1 MKTCPVIVIGHVDHG
16 KTSLVRALTGTDTD
30 RLPEERARG
39 LSITAGYAWLQC
51 GEVMIDLI
59 DAPGHE
65 KFIPAMVAGASGA
78 ACALLVVSAAE
89 GVRAQTLEHLEV
101 ACALGIGDGIV
112 AVTKADLVP
121 GAEHARIE
129 AELRGTLA
137 ATRFQDA
144 PVIFCSSVTGKGL
157 GDLQGAF
164 TRLAAGPVRPVSPSA
179 AFLAVDRV
187 FVADGHGTVVT
198 GTLLGAPLKPD
209 DPLVL
214 SPAGQPAVIRAI
226 QVRGQAVPEAQPG
239 ERTALNLRGVAAGAV
254 KRGDVVHLRNAF
266 SSGLHCDVLIEMSGR
281 ASRPIRHME
290 EIRVLIGTAQ
300 ATGTLRLLAARQV
313 GPGEAGLAQIRFAA
327 PVTAFAGQRAI
338 LRSLSPAEML
348 GSAIILDP
356 AAAPVKARKDLRL
369 ETLKAACRGQPRP
382 IAAALAAEHR
392 GVASLKDVCRLT
404 RLPAGAVRSA
414 LGEAFID
421 VDGGLIST
429 AAAGEARADYL
440 TALAAYHTAH
450 RLRLF
455 APRAEVHK
463 REAASAL
470 TGFVEAELEGAGEI
484 IVSRAGVALAGHDPA
499 GHLSQPQADRMAAL
513 ERLLKTQGLA
523 PAGPAAF
530 TREQEDA
537 DLLSLLI
544 HHGRVIRLNN
554 ISLKQEIL
562 LHADAVAMA
571 AQELKAAYPGQV
583 AFTTGEAR
591 AALNTS
597 RKYIVPLL
605 EHFDTVGLTFRRA
618 DMRHLG

>member
-1 MKTCPVIVIGHVDHG
+1 MIVIGHVDQG

-39 LSITAGYAWLQC
+39 LSITAGYAWMQC

-89 GVRAQTLEHLEV
+89 GARAQTVEHLEV
-101 ACALGIGDGIV
+101 ACALGIVAGIV

-121 GAEHARIE
+121 RAEHARIE
-129 AELRGTLA
+129 AELRSTLA
-137 ATRFQDA
+137 ATRFANA
-144 PVIFCSSVTGKGL
+144 PVIFCSSVTGEGL
-157 GDLQGAF
+157 DELQGAF
-164 TRLAAGPVRPVSPSA
+164 TGLAAGPVRPGPPAA

-198 GTLLGAPLKPD
+198 GTLLGASLKPD

-214 SPAGQPAVIRAI
+214 SPAGLPAVIRAI
-226 QVRGQAVPEAQPG
+226 QVRGQAVLEAHPG
-239 ERTALNLRGVAAGAV
+239 ERTALNLRGVAAGTV
-254 KRGDVVHLRNAF
+254 NRGDVVHLRDAF
-266 SSGLHCDVLIEMSGR
+266 SSALQCDALIEMSGR
-281 ASRPIRHME
+281 ASRPVRHME
-290 EIRVLIGTAQ
+290 EVRVLIGTAQ
-300 ATGTLRLLAARQV
+300 ATGTLRLFAERQV
-313 GPGEAGLAQIRFAA
+313 GPGEAGLAQIRFTA

-338 LRSLSPAEML
+338 LRSLSPAETL

-369 ETLKAACRGQPRP
+369 ETLKAACQGEPRG

-392 GVASLKDVCRLT
+392 GVAGLGDICRLA

-414 LGEAFID
+414 LGAAFID
-421 VDGGLIST
+421 VEGGFVSA
-429 AAAGEARADYL
+429 AAAGAARADYL
-440 TALAAYHTAH
+440 AALAACHSA
-450 RLRLF
+450 RPLRLF
-455 APRAEVHK
+455 APRAEIHMP
-463 REAASAL
+463 EAASAL
-470 TGFVEAELEGAGEI
+470 TAFAEAELQGAGEI

-499 GHLSQPQADRMAAL
+499 GQLTQAQADRLAAL
-513 ERLLKTQGLA
+513 ERLLKIQALM
-523 PAGPAAF
+523 PAGPSTF
-530 TREQEDA
+530 TQGQEDA
-537 DLLSLLI
+537 DLLALLI
-544 HHGRVIRLNN
+544 HQGKVIRLDN

-562 LHADAVAMA
+562 FHVDAVAAA
-571 AQELKAAYPGQV
+571 AQELKAAYPGQA

-605 EHFDTVGLTFRRA
+605 EHFDTAGLTFRRG
-618 DMRHLG
+618 DMRHVA